1 MNEKRD
7 RSRPTEGGKKK
18 GETERERDR
27 ETVRERER
35 VTERGGRR
43 GIFREKDFL
52 MHPSLY
58 VQCNQYIHFIV
69 AA

>member
-18 GETERERDR
+18 GETERERQRDR
-27 ETVRERER
+27 VRER

>member
-1 MNEKRD
+1 MKRETDPD
-7 RSRPTEGGKKK
+7 RQRVERKRVKQRER
-18 GETERERDR
+18 ETERQS
-27 ETVRERER
+27 ERER